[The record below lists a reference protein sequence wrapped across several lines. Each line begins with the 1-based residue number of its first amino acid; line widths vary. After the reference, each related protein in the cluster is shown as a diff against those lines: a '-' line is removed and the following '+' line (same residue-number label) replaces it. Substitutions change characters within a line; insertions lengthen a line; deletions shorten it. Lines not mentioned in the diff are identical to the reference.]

1 MDVNRTYLFQKE
13 GYSKVS
19 SLEVQFTRSFRPAAA
34 ATDSEIRSSIPCSPG
49 YVGVSIGNR

>member
-34 ATDSEIRSSIPCSPG
+34 ATDNEIRSSIPCSPG